1 MSRNYLQSEAFRNY
15 ASGGYPANTHPDR
28 DWSPP
33 DPADAEDTEDDP
45 GGPARNSAGTP
56 ALLRPSSVTRPS
68 RDASAVW

>member
-33 DPADAEDTEDDP
+33 ADAEDDSEE
-45 GGPARNSAGTP
+45 AEE
-56 ALLRPSSVTRPS
+56 
-68 RDASAVW
+68 